1 MKSRWKKVE
10 YKIISGKVVEIKRTY
25 MPRAADVKKPR
36 GHRIAGN
43 SDERKIRDNEREQKK
58 RLARTLNANLEKGWM
73 LVTCKYDDVTRP
85 ADYAALRVAG
95 QKFMRKVREAFRK
108 EHGRSPRFIMVNANW
123 NAVEDRPAKF
133 HHHIVIESC
142 SWDML
147 RSLWPVEHGISI
159 EPIDGREDHTA
170 LAVYLIDNVHGLPS
184 NGKVWSTSRD
194 NLAKP
199 IYTEPVEIVD
209 SIADIKPIPTA
220 TQTAFERLDG
230 EAGTPVSAYIRCV
243 LPERPV
249 IRGRQIILPKP
260 PKRGGKKANEPI

>member
-1 MKSRWKKVE
+1 ME

-25 MPRAADVKKPR
+25 MPLADRKKPR

-43 SDERKIRDNEREQKK
+43 SDERKIKDNEREQKK

-73 LVTCKYDDVTRP
+73 FVTLKYDDETRP
-85 ADYAALRVAG
+85 LDYAALQVSG
-95 QKFMRKVREAFRK
+95 KKYMRKLREAFK
-108 EHGRSPRFIMVNANW
+108 KQYGRNPKFILVNANW
-123 NAVEDRPAKF
+123 NPERDCPAKF

-147 RSLWPVEHGISI
+147 RGLWPIENGVSI

-170 LAVYLIDNVHGLPS
+170 LAVYLVDNVRGLPY

-199 IYTEPVEIVD
+199 IYTEPVEIAD
-209 SIADIKPIPTA
+209 DIADIQPIPTA
-220 TQTAFERLDG
+220 VQTAFERLDG

-243 LPERPV
+243 LPEKPV
-249 IRGRQIILPKP
+249 IKGRQIMLPKP
-260 PKRGGKKANEPI
+260 RKRGGKGAKHEFTAL

>member
-1 MKSRWKKVE
+1 
-10 YKIISGKVVEIKRTY
+10 
-25 MPRAADVKKPR
+25 MPR
-36 GHRIAGN
+36 
-43 SDERKIRDNEREQKK
+43 IRTVPK
-58 RLARTLNANLEKGWM
+58 A
-73 LVTCKYDDVTRP
+73 
-85 ADYAALRVAG
+85 VAEI
-95 QKFMRKVREAFRK
+95 QQNDPNTFITVAIMRRWIKQ
-108 EHGRSPRFIMVNANW
+108 G
-123 NAVEDRPAKF
+123 
-133 HHHIVIESC
+133 
-142 SWDML
+142 L

-184 NGKVWSTSRD
+184 NSKVWSTSRD

-209 SIADIKPIPTA
+209 SIADIKLIPTA